1 MNLQRSIWTSCY
13 LLWILSNQL
22 TVFCQQTYQTSQ
34 EIFDYIIVG
43 GGPGGLAVASRLS
56 QHSNINVL
64 VIEAGGDGLNN
75 TAISVPGLFA
85 NAVQSPVDW
94 NYTTVPLERAGNQ
107 SLIYPLGKVLGGT
120 SALNHL
126 VSSKASRE
134 DYDAIKELGNPGW
147 GWAEFDKASKN
158 SEKLLFPK
166 KPNNFSFI
174 PEQHGL
180 HGPVI
185 NSFPKYFPSTFS
197 NYFPAVKE
205 LDHKPALLGGFG
217 GYVEGPY
224 VYPSN
229 IDENAERVTSATA
242 YYFPFESRPNL
253 VVRLNCEVDRLLTSK
268 SPKGDVIIKGVR
280 YDSLG
285 STYLVE
291 ARKEVILSAGPIG
304 SPAILERSG
313 IGQPAILKRLG
324 IPILIDLPGVGSNLM
339 DHPLAWTVFQLRP
352 GQISADDLS
361 RNATF
366 AREALNLYKDR
377 REGILTHVISLL
389 DFEPLGSFLTKE
401 EIEEGLKYLQTNT
414 SSLSPSIL
422 KTVKERILNGT
433 PIEFVLINQR
443 SLNMQPSANTSY
455 ISVLIA
461 LQYPLSRGTS
471 HISSRD
477 PRKAPLIDPGFFR
490 HPFDLWLLSK
500 ASKHARTIMKSPS
513 WSTII
518 ANEHLPGPQVS
529 SDQEWQQYVT
539 NSAGTVFHPVG
550 TAAMLPRKRGGVV
563 NPDLQ
568 VYGTQRLRVID
579 ASIIPMHLAM
589 HPHMTV
595 YAIGEIGAQKIL
607 KSAGLEE

>member
-1 MNLQRSIWTSCY
+1 MNLRNSIWISSCY
-13 LLWILSNQL
+13 FYSLWTFSNQA
-22 TVFCQQTYQTSQ
+22 VFCQKSYQTSKDV
-34 EIFDYIIVG
+34 FDYIVVG

-56 QHSNINVL
+56 QHPNIKVL
-64 VIEAGGDGLNN
+64 VLEAGGDGLNN
-75 TAISVPGLFA
+75 TAISVPGLFI
-85 NAVQSPVDW
+85 NAVLSPVDW
-94 NYTTVPLERAGNQ
+94 NYTTIPLEKAGNQ

-126 VSSKASRE
+126 VSSKASRA
-134 DYDAIKELGNPGW
+134 DYDAIEQLGNPGW
-147 GWAEFDKASKN
+147 GWTEFDKASKE
-158 SEKLLFPK
+158 SEKLLFPNE
-166 KPNNFSFI
+166 PNNFSFI
-174 PEQHGL
+174 AEQHGL
-180 HGPVI
+180 HGPVK
-185 NSFPKYFPSTFS
+185 NSFPKYFPPTFP

-205 LDHKPALLGGFG
+205 LHHQPALVDGFG

-224 VYPSN
+224 VYPST

-242 YYFPFESRPNL
+242 YYFPFKSRPNL

-268 SPKGDVIIKGVR
+268 SSNGDVIIKGVR

-285 STYLVE
+285 STYHVE

-313 IGQPAILKRLG
+313 VGEPATLEKLG

-339 DHPLAWTVFQLRP
+339 DHPLAWTVFQLSP
-352 GQISADDLS
+352 GQISADDFS
-361 RNATF
+361 RNSTF
-366 AREALNLYKDR
+366 AREAWNLYRDH
-377 REGILTHVISLL
+377 REGILTH
-389 DFEPLGSFLTKE
+389 E
-401 EIEEGLKYLQTNT
+401 EIAEGLEYLRTNT
-414 SSLSPSIL
+414 SSLPESIL
-422 KTVKERILNGT
+422 ETVKERILNGT

-443 SLNMQPSANTSY
+443 SLNMQPSANASY
-455 ISVLIA
+455 ISNLIA

-477 PRKAPLIDPGFFR
+477 PRKPPLIDTGFFR

-500 ASKHARTIMKSPS
+500 ASKHARAIMKSPS
-513 WSTII
+513 WSSII
-518 ANEHLPGPQVS
+518 SNEHLPGPQVNT
-529 SDQEWQQYVT
+529 DQEWRQYVT

-550 TAAMLPRKRGGVV
+550 TAAMLPRELGGVV

-595 YAIGEIGAQKIL
+595 YAIGEIGAKKIL
-607 KSAGLEE
+607 KSGGYKA